1 MICRSTSLLLCKL
14 DEKPKEQNELN
25 DDHLRLLRTQ
35 TAFLYHEKANIR
47 EVHATLPITKAQG
60 GADMPSPTPR
70 QQTQRVTRPSQLK
83 VPINSLNLG
92 VVTERFVRK
101 YSQRLWQSRQSSRVA
116 EYGWHNLGFS
126 FLFLRSCHPFPLTC
140 PPAAAS
146 VLTSI

>member
-14 DEKPKEQNELN
+14 DEKPKEQNEL
-25 DDHLRLLRTQ
+25 DDNHLRLLRTQ
-35 TAFLYHEKANIR
+35 TAFLYHEKANIS

-70 QQTQRVTRPSQLK
+70 QQTQRLTRPSQLK

-92 VVTERFVRK
+92 VVMERFVRK
-101 YSQRLWQSRQSSRVA
+101 YSQRLWQSQQSSRVA
-116 EYGWHNLGFS
+116 EYRWHNLAFS
-126 FLFLRSCHPFPLTC
+126 FLSLRSCHPFPLTC

-146 VLTSI
+146 VLRSI